1 MLLKEVVRDV
11 VDLERPLKRLLMEG
25 DAEAE
30 LELPLDML
38 NISINKNSS
47 ILVNIDKNKDDDYKN
62 KYDIYMWGILYY
74 KNNNISYIS
83 IGGLIFKIKIDL
95 PFNVG
100 DKIYIGLKLTS

>member
-1 MLLKEVVRDV
+1 MT
-11 VDLERPLKRLLMEG
+11 DLERPLKRLLMEG

-30 LELPLDML
+30 LELPLDIL
-38 NISINKNSS
+38 NININKNSN

-62 KYDIYMWGILYY
+62 KYDIYMWGILYH
-74 KNNNISYIS
+74 KTNNISYIS

-95 PFNVG
+95 PFNIG